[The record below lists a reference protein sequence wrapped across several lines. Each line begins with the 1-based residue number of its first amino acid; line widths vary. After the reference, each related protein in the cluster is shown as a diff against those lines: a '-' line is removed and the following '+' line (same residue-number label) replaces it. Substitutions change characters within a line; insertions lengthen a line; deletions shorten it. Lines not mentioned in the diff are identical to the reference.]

1 MLKLFKINWLIAG
14 PSPTGAKCRPT
25 ATLLL
30 VAALLDSTALLHAG
44 EAMEPRQMLE
54 RLTAA
59 MSQMNYQGTFVY
71 VQGGD
76 VETMRITHVSDADG
90 VRERL
95 VALSGPPREVLR
107 DSSGV
112 RWVLADDQSV
122 FEDAAFN
129 RSFFP
134 ELPLDQYDRIEA
146 SYTLK
151 LGPKARIAGHKAQN
165 LKVVPRDAYR
175 YGYSLWLEDHSGLL
189 LKWELIDSN
198 RKPIAKL
205 MFTDVRLGSEVDV
218 KELIST
224 SQLKKFKTVESKLPS
239 GKRLSK
245 AEPRWEPSSLPGGFE
260 LTAHRFSGKEGEAS
274 YEHLVY
280 SDGLAAVS
288 VYVENPVPES
298 GARAGI
304 NRRGTTHAFSRTSD
318 DMRVTVVGDVPAITV
333 KFIAEAVEDVSH

>member
-1 MLKLFKINWLIAG
+1 
-14 PSPTGAKCRPT
+14 
-25 ATLLL
+25 
-30 VAALLDSTALLHAG
+30 
-44 EAMEPRQMLE
+44 
-54 RLTAA
+54 
-59 MSQMNYQGTFVY
+59 
-71 VQGGD
+71 
-76 VETMRITHVSDADG
+76 
-90 VRERL
+90 
-95 VALSGPPREVLR
+95 
-107 DSSGV
+107 
-112 RWVLADDQSV
+112 
-122 FEDAAFN
+122 
-129 RSFFP
+129 
-134 ELPLDQYDRIEA
+134 
-146 SYTLK
+146 
-151 LGPKARIAGHKAQN
+151 
-165 LKVVPRDAYR
+165 
-175 YGYSLWLEDHSGLL
+175 

-298 GARAGI
+298 GARTGI